1 MGGREFQTDGQTT
14 GGRRVE
20 DQQATCGG
28 RLERSR
34 RGPDTEG
41 SESYQRCGRE
51 MKWPFMAL
59 PKKKKILRG
68 TVRREQKRTVHGRP
82 VRKRWPQTRDR
93 V

>member
-59 PKKKKILRG
+59 PKKKNPSGDSEEG
-68 TVRREQKRTVHGRP
+68 TEKDGP
-82 VRKRWPQTRDR
+82 RKAS
-93 V
+93 